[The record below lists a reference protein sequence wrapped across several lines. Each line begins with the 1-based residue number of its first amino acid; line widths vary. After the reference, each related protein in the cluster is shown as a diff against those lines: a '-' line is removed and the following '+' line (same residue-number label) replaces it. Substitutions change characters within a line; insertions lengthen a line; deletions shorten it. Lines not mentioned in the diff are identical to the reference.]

1 MPLQRPKT
9 STKSQS
15 SAAAAS
21 AKPARRSTASGSA
34 QSAIR
39 DPQSAILPA
48 PRPIRKLMA
57 ANRSE
62 IAVRIFRAGTEL
74 NLRTVAIFAHEDR
87 LCIHRYK
94 ADEAY
99 QVGTGKGPVAA
110 YLDIESI
117 VAVAKEKGVDA
128 IHPGYGF
135 LSENAGF
142 ARACQRAGLIF
153 VGPRP
158 ELLDM
163 MGDKTAARALA
174 QKIGV
179 PVLPG
184 TENPITDREEAL
196 KTAKAIGFPLII
208 KAAFGGGGRGMRVV
222 HKPGDLAHLLDEAQ
236 GEAERAFGNNAVFLE
251 KYIPRAKHIEVQILG
266 DQHGNVIHLH
276 ERDCSVQRR
285 HQKVVEVAPSFGL
298 PAEIV
303 HELCEAAARMAREIR
318 YDNAGTVE
326 FLYDLD
332 HHEWFFIEMNPRI
345 QVEHT
350 VTEVIT
356 GLDLVRAQILIAQ
369 GHALHSAVV
378 GMPPQEEIPRNGY
391 AIQCRITTEDPENKF
406 IPDYGRIVAYRSPGG
421 FGVRLDGGM
430 GYAGAVITPFY
441 DSLLVKSIT
450 SGQTYDIAMGRARR
464 TLSEFRI
471 RGVKTNIPFLE
482 NLIAHPQFRSG
493 QATTALI
500 DTTPELFSFKP
511 RRDRATKLLNFLG
524 NVIVNGNPHAK
535 GYRPE
540 KPLLPALAPA
550 ATGVGVRGLEFG
562 VSGQAPV
569 RTGSAPA
576 TPNSKHQTP
585 NPSSAPP
592 PGTRQLLL
600 ELGPRKFAE
609 WTLKQKRL
617 LITDTTWRDAHQSLM
632 ATRVRSYDMLACAD
646 ALARRAPNLF
656 SLEMWGGATFDT
668 AMRFLNEDPWERL
681 RQLRARVPN
690 ICFQMLFRGAN
701 AVGYTNYPDNVVA
714 GFVKHAASSGMD
726 IFRVFD
732 SLNYLPNLRVA
743 MAAVQDTH
751 AICEAAICYTGDI
764 TDPAR
769 EKYNLTYY
777 VKMARELE
785 RMGAHFLAIKDM
797 AGLCRPYAAQK
808 LVKALKDE
816 VGLPIHFHTHDTS
829 GVAAASVLRAA
840 DAGVDVVDLA
850 LASMSGSTSQPNL
863 NSIVAALQHMPRDTG
878 LDLPALNEFSD
889 YWETVREYYRPFDTA
904 PKSGSA
910 EVYLHEMPGGQ
921 YTNLREQAASMGVA
935 QRWPEIARLYAEVNQ
950 LFGDIVKVTPSSKVV
965 GDMALFL
972 FSKGIKPGD
981 VVNLEPGALP
991 FPESVIDMMMG
1002 GLGWPEGGWPDQ
1014 VWKVILGQERYQQAR
1029 ARYVGATSQK
1039 LGRKLLA
1046 QPKTQNSKLKTSAAG
1061 ALDLEKTRAELSE
1074 RLKRAASDDDL
1085 YSHLMYPT
1093 VFADFAKHAQAYS
1106 DVSVLPTP
1114 AFFYGLKPGE
1124 EISVNIEEGKVLI
1137 IRLIS
1142 VGQPDKEGRRTISYE
1157 LNGIGR
1163 ESVIVDKTITPKT
1176 KARPKADLN
1185 DPMQVAAPIPGLIAQ
1200 LQVSVGGK
1208 VSKGDKLLMMEAMK
1222 MQNTVYAPSTGVVA
1236 ELHVALGDTVEAKDL
1251 LIKIRAAG

>member
-1 MPLQRPKT
+1 MPTAKT
-9 STKSQS
+9 
-15 SAAAAS
+15 A
-21 AKPARRSTASGSA
+21 A
-34 QSAIR
+34 QSR
-39 DPQSAILPA
+39 SANPA
-48 PRPIRKLMA
+48 PTAPAVRPIKKLMA

-74 NLRTVAIFAHEDR
+74 NLRTVAIFAQEDR

-99 QVGTGKGPVAA
+99 QVGQGKGPVAA
-110 YLDIESI
+110 YLDIDSI
-117 VAVAKEKGVDA
+117 VAAAKEHGVDA

-135 LSENAGF
+135 LSENANF
-142 ARACQRAGLIF
+142 ARACEKAGLIF

-158 ELLDM
+158 DLLEM

-174 QKIGV
+174 QRINV
-179 PVLPG
+179 PTLPG
-184 TENPITDREEAL
+184 TEEPITDRDEAL
-196 KTAKAIGFPLII
+196 KTAKIIGFPLII

-222 HKPGDLAHLLDEAQ
+222 HKAADLAHLLDEAQ
-236 GEAERAFGNNAVFLE
+236 GEAGRAFGNSAVFLE

-266 DQHGNVIHLH
+266 DKHGNVIHLH

-298 PAEIV
+298 PEKIV
-303 HELCEAAARMAREIR
+303 RELCDAAARMAREIR

-332 HHEWFFIEMNPRI
+332 RHEWFFIEMNPRI

-350 VTEVIT
+350 ITEVIT

-369 GHALHSAVV
+369 GHALHSAEV
-378 GMPPQEEIPRNGY
+378 GMPFQTEIPRNGY

-406 IPDYGRIVAYRSPGG
+406 IPDYGRILAYRSPGG

-430 GYAGAVITPFY
+430 GYSGAVITPFY

-450 SGQTYDIAMGRARR
+450 SAQTYEIAMNRARR
-464 TLSEFRI
+464 VLSEFRI

-482 NLIAHPQFRSG
+482 NLIAHPQFRAG
-493 QATTALI
+493 QATTTLI
-500 DTTPELFSFKP
+500 DNTPELFAFKP

-540 KPLLPALAPA
+540 KPFAPA
-550 ATGVGVRGLEFG
+550 PLLAYDHRV
-562 VSGQAPV
+562 
-569 RTGSAPA
+569 
-576 TPNSKHQTP
+576 
-585 NPSSAPP
+585 APP
-592 PGTRQLLL
+592 AGSRQLLL
-600 ELGPRKFAE
+600 QLGPKKFAE
-609 WTLKQKRL
+609 WTTKQKRL
-617 LITDTTWRDAHQSLM
+617 LVTDTTWRDAHQSLM
-632 ATRVRSYDMLACAD
+632 ATRVRSYDMLAAAD
-646 ALARRAPNLF
+646 ALAHRTPELF

-714 GFVKHAASSGMD
+714 GFVKHAAANGMD

-743 MAAVQDTH
+743 MESVNSTH
-751 AICEAAICYTGDI
+751 GICEAALCYTGDI
-764 TDPAR
+764 LD
-769 EKYNLTYY
+769 EKRDKFSLKYY
-777 VKMARELE
+777 VRLAKELE
-785 RMGAHFLAIKDM
+785 KMGAHFLAIKDM

-808 LVKALKDE
+808 LVKTLKE
-816 VGLPIHFHTHDTS
+816 EIGLPIHFHTHDTS
-829 GVAAASVLRAA
+829 GIASASVLRAA

-863 NSIVAALQHMPRDTG
+863 NSIVAALQHTPRDTG
-878 LDLPALNEFSD
+878 LDLPALNDFSD
-889 YWETVREYYRPFDTA
+889 YWEAVRAYYAPFDTA

-921 YTNLREQAASMGVA
+921 YTNLKEQANSMGVA
-935 QRWPEIARLYAEVNQ
+935 HRWPEIARGYADVNQ

-972 FSKGIKPGD
+972 FSRGIKAAD
-981 VVNLEPGALP
+981 VVNLEPGSVP
-991 FPESVIDMMMG
+991 FPESVIDMMSG
-1002 GLGWPEGGWPDQ
+1002 GLGWPEGGWPEQ
-1014 VWKVILGQERYQQAR
+1014 VSLVVLGEKRHKEAR
-1029 ARYVGATSQK
+1029 AKYLNDTKKKNSASAPAID
-1039 LGRKLLA
+1039 LA
-1046 QPKTQNSKLKTSAAG
+1046 KTRSDLSEKLKRVAT
-1061 ALDLEKTRAELSE
+1061 
-1074 RLKRAASDDDL
+1074 DDDL

-1093 VFADFAKHAQAYS
+1093 VFADFAKHLQASS
-1106 DVSVLPTP
+1106 DVSVLPTS

-1124 EISVNIEEGKVLI
+1124 EISVHIEQGKVLI

-1142 VGQPDKEGRRTISYE
+1142 VSPADKDGRRTISYE

-1163 ESVIVDKTITPKT
+1163 ETFIIDKTITPKT
-1176 KARPKADLN
+1176 KARPKADLA
-1185 DPMQVAAPIPGLIAQ
+1185 DVTHVAAPIPGLIAT
-1200 LQVSVGGK
+1200 LSVSVGSK
-1208 VSKGDKLLMMEAMK
+1208 VAKGDKLLMMEAMK
-1222 MQNTVYAPSTGVVA
+1222 MQNTVYAPCDGVVA
-1236 ELHVALGDTVEAKDL
+1236 ELHIALGDTVESKDL
-1251 LIKIRAAG
+1251 LIKIRPAG